1 MRLKYGDLIII
12 AVVLLAA
19 ILMIIP
25 KKSNGEQV
33 ILTCDGEEIAV
44 FDLIKNTEYT
54 FHGSYENKLIIENG
68 YAFISESDCPDKV
81 CVRSK
86 KISKSGET
94 ICCLPNKMML
104 TVVSIKS
111 KTDVISN

>member
-12 AVVLLAA
+12 AVILLAA

-44 FDLIKNTEYT
+44 FDL
-54 FHGSYENKLIIENG
+54 NKKYRVYISR
-68 YAFISESDCPDKV
+68 FI
-81 CVRSK
+81 
-86 KISKSGET
+86 
-94 ICCLPNKMML
+94 
-104 TVVSIKS
+104 
-111 KTDVISN
+111 